1 MSKKLSGTSLVGGN
15 SEKTRTR
22 VENDYY
28 ATETKSTIDLL
39 KNCHINPNGTFL
51 EPSVGG
57 GHIVEA
63 IKEYYGDNVNI
74 DIDMYDIVD
83 RGYKGTVIQDFLTL
97 NANKK
102 YDNIIANP
110 PYKLATDFVYKGLQ
124 LLNTKGKMA
133 MFLKIQFL
141 EGVKRKKLFEEYPP
155 KQVLVFSKR
164 QNPLRNGQE
173 VDENGKP
180 WSSTMCFA
188 WFVWEEGFSGETTI
202 KWI

>member
-1 MSKKLSGTSLVGGN
+1 MSKKLSGTALVGGN

-28 ATETKSTIDLL
+28 ATDPKSTIELL
-39 KNCHINPNGTFL
+39 ENYQINHKGTFL

-74 DIDMYDIVD
+74 DVDMYDIVD

-97 NANKK
+97 NTNKK

-110 PYKLATDFVYKGLQ
+110 PYKLATEFVYKGLT
-124 LLNTKGKMA
+124 LLNNKGTMA

-164 QNPLRNGQE
+164 QSPLRNGQE
-173 VDENGKP
+173 LDENGKP

-188 WFVWEEGFSGETTI
+188 WFVWEEGFKGDTVI